1 MYEFSEFK
9 AIHYIDRL
17 QAICRGELPPPVT
30 VEVDLTNACNH
41 RCIWCMDQ
49 SYNIRINAT
58 LKEIPLLDFAADIAS
73 QGVQS
78 VVFKGGGEPL
88 LYYSFSKVAQHFRS
102 KGLHLGLITN
112 GEAINRHIDAIP
124 HLSWVQVSLDAA
136 TAETHQK
143 LHNPFKTNVFQT
155 IVDNLYQISTSVFT
169 GVIYIIH
176 PDNFQEL
183 TAAARLARDVGCR
196 SITFKR
202 VIGEES
208 RRFTPPM
215 VEKVRELVA
224 STQCESLG
232 PGGRES
238 ANFQVLAPRLH
249 YFDQGYKYSPYPLC
263 LAHHLIGI
271 LGSDGNLY
279 PCRTLRGESDY
290 TYGSIYRETFQDI
303 WYGERRKSV
312 LKKISRKECAD
323 KCLGCTSYLRYDH
336 YNQWLEY
343 LSHLSQGKDKVEHG
357 EFL

>member
-17 QAICRGELPPPVT
+17 RAISRGELPAPVT

-49 SYNIRINAT
+49 SYNTRINAT
-58 LKEIPLLDFAADIAS
+58 LKEVPLLDFAADIAR

-88 LYYSFSKVAQHFRS
+88 LYYSFSKVAQYFQS

-112 GEAINRHIDAIP
+112 GEAINRHMDAIP

-169 GVIYIIH
+169 GINYTIH

-183 TAAARLARDVGCR
+183 TAAARLAKDVGCHFI
-196 SITFKR
+196 SFKR
-202 VIGEES
+202 VIGEEAQ
-208 RRFTPPM
+208 RFTPQM
-215 VEKVRELVA
+215 VRNVSELVA
-224 STQCESLG
+224 SAQWEADRPDGKET
-232 PGGRES
+232 
-238 ANFQVLAPRLH
+238 ANFQILAPRLH
-249 YFDQGYKYSPYPLC
+249 YFDQGYKSSPYPLC
-263 LAHHLIGI
+263 LAHHLIGT

-279 PCRTLRGESDY
+279 PCRTLRGEADY
-290 TYGSIYRETFQDI
+290 SYGSIYREAFQNI
-303 WYGERRKSV
+303 WYGEKRKAV
-312 LKKISRKECAD
+312 LKKISQKECAG
-323 KCLGCTSYLRYDH
+323 KCLGRTSYLRYDH

-343 LSHLSQGKDKVEHG
+343 LSLGKDKAEHG